1 MAARTS
7 FKVEDVFGSDLD
19 IFPAQMRDINDV
31 KRLTDLNPMLQQNFT
46 KPRSAEYLNVEEL
59 EDGSD
64 QGGSRFF
71 THITTTVGAG
81 FMIAGSGAAFAGCE
95 KAFLFFSADKL

>member
-1 MAARTS
+1 MAFRTS
-7 FKVEDVFGSDLD
+7 FKLEDVFGGDLD

-31 KRLTDLNPMLQQNFT
+31 KRLTELNPMLQQAFT
-46 KPRSAEYLNVEEL
+46 KPRSAEYLTVEEL

-81 FMIAGSGAAFAGCE
+81 FVLAGAGSSTTLVCGV
-95 KAFLFFSADKL
+95 FF